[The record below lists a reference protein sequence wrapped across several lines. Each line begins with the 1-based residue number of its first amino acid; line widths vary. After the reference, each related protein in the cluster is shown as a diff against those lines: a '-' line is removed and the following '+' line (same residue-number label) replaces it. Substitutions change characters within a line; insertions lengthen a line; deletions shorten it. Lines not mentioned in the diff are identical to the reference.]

1 MNDQSTPNR
10 LGRVATIL
18 AAVVAVAAL
27 GVALVALTQQFR
39 LADQRI
45 PLPAQA
51 GLDLLPIDA

>member
-27 GVALVALTQQFR
+27 GVALVALTR
-39 LADQRI
+39 PRTTTVAHPAG
-45 PLPAQA
+45 PLRWLRSP
-51 GLDLLPIDA
+51 GKSGC